1 MDKIVLKFQYK
12 IIWSIKI
19 WPFATLDEEFMQL
32 AHCNIRV
39 QKLRSKNNSKQLEEG
54 QSFVSFQR
62 NSHGKNLY

>member
-32 AHCNIRV
+32 AHCSGIL
-39 QKLRSKNNSKQLEEG
+39 KLAT
-54 QSFVSFQR
+54 
-62 NSHGKNLY
+62 Y